1 MINQERMKEQAQI
14 SGAAF
19 MSAVELVSN
28 VVRELSGRDLSGNT
42 PNGDLRDNFGREIT
56 AAKISAEIEGRLGG
70 TK

>member
-14 SGAAF
+14 SGAVY

-70 TK
+70 NK

>member
-1 MINQERMKEQAQI
+1 MINQERMKEQAQV
-14 SGAAF
+14 SGAVF

-28 VVRELSGRDLSGNT
+28 VVRDLSGRDLSGTT

-70 TK
+70 NK

>member
-1 MINQERMKEQAQI
+1 MINQERMKEQAQV

-70 TK
+70 SK